1 MSVNYL
7 AVVVAAVVSII
18 IGSLWYSPL
27 LFGNVWMRLQR
38 FTKKDMD
45 KAKQKGM
52 VKSYIMASIGSLVTA
67 FVLGYLI
74 DMIGKDVYTGILLAL
89 LAWLGFIVTTS
100 LGSVLWEGKPVSLY
114 VLNILFHLVNLVVM
128 GLILGA
134 W

>member
-52 VKSYIMASIGSLVTA
+52 VNHTSWHLLEVWSL
-67 FVLGYLI
+67 
-74 DMIGKDVYTGILLAL
+74 LL
-89 LAWLGFIVTTS
+89 F
-100 LGSVLWEGKPVSLY
+100 
-114 VLNILFHLVNLVVM
+114 LV
-128 GLILGA
+128 I
-134 W
+134 

>member
-1 MSVNYL
+1 
-7 AVVVAAVVSII
+7 
-18 IGSLWYSPL
+18 
-27 LFGNVWMRLQR
+27 
-38 FTKKDMD
+38 
-45 KAKQKGM
+45 
-52 VKSYIMASIGSLVTA
+52 MASIGSLVTA